1 MLNHESNE
9 FPLCPKPRRLVSAH
23 PEFLQPLSCSKHS
36 VCKLVSEMNI
46 IDGGR
51 SEVLSIIGDHQKIR
65 DVTDSTTL
73 CSRCSSSS
81 CYSGSPPGRTDNPL
95 IHDVQFVHNQMQ
107 LFSPLTRT
115 NKLGFT
121 STSPA

>member
-51 SEVLSIIGDHQKIR
+51 SEVLSIIGDHQKKTHTNVGNAYRILRLGRKSQMERRHGKKVAPVKFVSYGR
-65 DVTDSTTL
+65 DSLGKST
-73 CSRCSSSS
+73 
-81 CYSGSPPGRTDNPL
+81 
-95 IHDVQFVHNQMQ
+95 
-107 LFSPLTRT
+107 
-115 NKLGFT
+115 
-121 STSPA
+121 A